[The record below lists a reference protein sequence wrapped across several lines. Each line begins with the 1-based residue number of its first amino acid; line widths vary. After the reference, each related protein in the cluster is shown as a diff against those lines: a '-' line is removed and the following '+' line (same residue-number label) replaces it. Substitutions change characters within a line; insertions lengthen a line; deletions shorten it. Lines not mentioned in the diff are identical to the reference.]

1 MILFVLCS
9 FYGAGAGKDDTT
21 TGEMLMAPAE
31 VHRLPLILRMVI
43 EYGRCLMDRLIQLD
57 LNNPSING
65 NFNEKLSLD

>member
-1 MILFVLCS
+1 MILFVLRS
-9 FYGAGAGKDDTT
+9 FYKAGARKDDTT